1 MTAKE
6 IKITFLAIVVL
17 IIIGLTCNQQKPNI
31 ALQQKKSVT
40 EYKRKL
46 LTDKLNVLKDFDT
59 IYMDRWHIVKVKTDS
74 VISKIATTA
83 PDTCDKWIIMCENRL
98 YAERQIADSTITIKD
113 SIIGTQSQIIKE
125 DSVLLWVAKSETK
138 LANDSIPK
146 VWAQV
151 KKQKRKSFLK
161 GFAWGFAT
169 REAVNQGINIINKV
183 K

>member
-31 ALQQKKSVT
+31 ALQQKKAVT

-46 LTDKLNVLKDFDT
+46 LTDKLNVLQNFDT
-59 IYMDRWHIVKVKTDS
+59 IYMDRWHKSKTITKSFFDT
-74 VISKIATTA
+74 VYLTA

-138 LANDSIPK
+138 LKSDTIADLIKS
-146 VWAQV
+146 V

-169 REAVNQGINIINKV
+169 REAVTQGINIINKV

>member
-31 ALQQKKSVT
+31 ALQQKKSVS

-59 IYMDRWHIVKVKTDS
+59 IYMDRWHKSKTITKSFFDT
-74 VISKIATTA
+74 VYLTA

-98 YAERQIADSTITIKD
+98 YAERQIADSLIGIKD
-113 SIIGTQSQIIKE
+113 STILTQHLIIKE
-125 DSVLLWVAKSETK
+125 DSVLLWVSKEETK
-138 LANDSIPK
+138 LKSDTIADLIKS
-146 VWAQV
+146 V

>member
-31 ALQQKKSVT
+31 ALQQKKSVS

-59 IYMDRWHIVKVKTDS
+59 IYVNRWHIVKVKTDS
-74 VISKIATTA
+74 VIAKIATTA

-98 YAERQIADSTITIKD
+98 YAERQIADSLIGIKD
-113 SIIGTQSQIIKE
+113 SAILTQHLIIKE
-125 DSVLLWVAKSETK
+125 DSVLLQVSKEETK
-138 LANDSIPK
+138 LKSDTIADLIK
-146 VWAQV
+146 LV

-169 REAVNQGINIINKV
+169 REAVNQGINLINK
-183 K
+183 